1 MATLL
6 SRFIG
11 DIPFEQARII
21 EKLKGRTG
29 LIFASPAT
37 NRAAW
42 SRGILCYALPFG
54 NLFFARTM
62 AAMETQ
68 NELLP
73 AAYTPLQEGDES
85 FMHAALELARQAEA
99 AGEVPVGA
107 VVVLDGKIIGRGY
120 NAPISRHDP
129 TAHAEM
135 MALRD
140 AAQNI
145 GNYRL
150 VGCELFVTLEP
161 CLMCAGAIMHA
172 RIARAVFGARDPKT
186 GACGSVVDAFAEQ
199 RLNHHTQVVVGV
211 LADECGLMLSNFFAL
226 RRAQQKADQVK
237 PA

>member
-1 MATLL
+1 MIALSGTGRATY
-6 SRFIG
+6 S
-11 DIPFEQARII
+11 D
-21 EKLKGRTG
+21 
-29 LIFASPAT
+29 
-37 NRAAW
+37 
-42 SRGILCYALPFG
+42 GILCHALPFG

-62 AAMETQ
+62 ATMETQ
-68 NELLP
+68 NQLLQS
-73 AAYTPLQEGDES
+73 THSPLQEGDEA
-85 FMHAALELARQAEA
+85 FMRAALELARQAEA

-120 NAPISRHDP
+120 NAPISRNDP

-135 MALRD
+135 MALRG

-172 RIARAVFGARDPKT
+172 RVARLVYGARDLKT
-186 GACGSVVDAFAEQ
+186 GACGSVVDAFAEL
-199 RLNHHTQVVVGV
+199 RLNHHAEVYGGM

-226 RRAQQKADQVK
+226 RRAQQKAS
-237 PA
+237 